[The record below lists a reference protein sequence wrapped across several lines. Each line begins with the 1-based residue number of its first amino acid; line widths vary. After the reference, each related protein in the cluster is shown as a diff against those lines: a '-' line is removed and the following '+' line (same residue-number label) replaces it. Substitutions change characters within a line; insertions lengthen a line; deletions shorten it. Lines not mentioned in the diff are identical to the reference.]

1 MGDERIGQ
9 TIHQATYQVTYQA
22 PSNATSARASAHVH
36 PTGARAARR
45 RSSPPAP
52 AQPAFEWPHH
62 VDVIAHELR
71 SPLTA
76 LKARAQLA
84 RLTLTQPESAG
95 LVARLDAH
103 LSMMEH
109 DIVRLERLIYD
120 LSALATPDAS
130 LLAVRLRPTDLT
142 ELCRR
147 AMASQSAASGRLIA
161 LALPPHAVLV
171 TADADRIT
179 QVLCNL
185 LSNALKYSASGGRVS
200 LTLRVR
206 GPIARITV
214 RDDGQGISAAV
225 RPHLFA
231 PYVRAAS
238 VGASDPDPADPAD
251 PAVPARDPG
260 GAGLGLSICREIVE
274 RHGGRIGVLS
284 TPGEGST
291 FWCTLPLAGAAT
303 SV

>member
-1 MGDERIGQ
+1 MRNERIGQ
-9 TIHQATYQVTYQA
+9 TIYRATYQA
-22 PSNATSARASAHVH
+22 PADTAHARVSAHVR
-36 PTGARAARR
+36 PLGPRTERR

-52 AQPAFEWPHH
+52 AQPASAWPRH
-62 VDVIAHELR
+62 VDIITHELR

-76 LKARAQLA
+76 LKGRAQLA
-84 RLTLTQPESAG
+84 RRTLARPESAD

-103 LSMMEH
+103 LEMMEH
-109 DIVRLERLIYD
+109 DIARLERLIQD
-120 LSALATPDAS
+120 LSALGTPDAS
-130 LLAVRLRPTDLT
+130 LLAVRLRPTDLA

-147 AMASQSAASGRLIA
+147 AMESQSAASGRLIT

-185 LSNALKYSASGGRVS
+185 LSNASKYSAPSGRVS
-200 LTLRVR
+200 LTLHVR
-206 GPIARITV
+206 GPIARIAV
-214 RDDGQGISAAV
+214 RDDGPGISAMV

-231 PYVRAAS
+231 PYVRAAD
-238 VGASDPDPADPAD
+238 ANDPDNPTDLTGHPH
-251 PAVPARDPG
+251 DPG

-284 TPGEGST
+284 APGEGST
-291 FWCTLPLAGAAT
+291 FWFTLPLAGGAMGA
-303 SV
+303 

>member
-1 MGDERIGQ
+1 MRNERIGQ
-9 TIHQATYQVTYQA
+9 TIHLATYQA
-22 PSNATSARASAHVH
+22 PAGATPARASAHMRLL
-36 PTGARAARR
+36 GARATRR

-52 AQPAFEWPHH
+52 AQPAFEWPRH

-84 RLTLTQPESAG
+84 RLTLARPESAG
-95 LVARLDAH
+95 LIARLDAH

-109 DIVRLERLIYD
+109 DIARLERLIHD

-147 AMASQSAASGRLIA
+147 AMESQSAASGRLIA

-214 RDDGQGISAAV
+214 RDDGPGISAAV

-231 PYVRAAS
+231 PYVRAVS
-238 VGASDPDPADPAD
+238 VGAGARDPDPADPAD
-251 PAVPARDPG
+251 PAGQPRDPG

-303 SV
+303 RA